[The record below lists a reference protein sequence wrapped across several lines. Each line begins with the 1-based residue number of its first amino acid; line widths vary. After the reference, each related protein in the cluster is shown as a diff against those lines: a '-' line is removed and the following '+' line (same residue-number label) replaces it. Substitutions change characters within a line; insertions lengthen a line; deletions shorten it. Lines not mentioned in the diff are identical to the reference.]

1 MYRYF
6 MRTCGSTDYP
16 AKPERGPCAPLTAGG
31 ESQDVV
37 GPWLTRADAR
47 WRWDEGP
54 CPCGGIMRRRPGG
67 DVGRWHRIC
76 DTCGSHY
83 ELQPL
88 VIHIGP
94 GGELSVPG
102 SCDPEAVARAEALIE
117 QIRRERPAEE
127 VGRRGVIYG
136 GWAVRTSFPA

>member
-54 CPCGGIMRRRPGG
+54 CPCGGIMRRPRHDDGR
-67 DVGRWHRIC
+67 RWHRIC
-76 DTCGSHY
+76 DVCGSRY

-88 VIHIGP
+88 IIRVGP
-94 GGELSVPG
+94 GGELSLPELP
-102 SCDPEAVARAEALIE
+102 DPEVAARAEALIE
-117 QIRRERPAEE
+117 QILPEHLTEDVR
-127 VGRRGVIYG
+127 RRGVIYG